1 MKKEEDP
8 SGTMFQLFS
17 HGKPSDMCGEVKE
30 SGIGYVHVLLDE
42 IQRRGSIQKFLAK
55 KKQKKNFKVSFE
67 KMDLFR
73 IKIPTILDQEWF

>member
-1 MKKEEDP
+1 
-8 SGTMFQLFS
+8 
-17 HGKPSDMCGEVKE
+17 
-30 SGIGYVHVLLDE
+30 VLLDE

>member
-1 MKKEEDP
+1 VKKEEDP

-55 KKQKKNFKVSFE
+55 KNKKKTLKYLLKRWICLGSKFQPF
-67 KMDLFR
+67 
-73 IKIPTILDQEWF
+73 

>member
-1 MKKEEDP
+1 VKKEEDP

-17 HGKPSDMCGEVKE
+17 HCKPSDLCGEVKE

-42 IQRRGSIQKFLAK
+42 IQRRGSIQNSWLK
-55 KKQKKNFKVSFE
+55 KKQTKNFKVSFE

>member
-1 MKKEEDP
+1 VKKEEDP

-42 IQRRGSIQKFLAK
+42 IQRRGSIQNSWLK
-55 KKQKKNFKVSFE
+55 KKKKNFKVSFE

>member
-17 HGKPSDMCGEVKE
+17 HCKPSDLCGEVKE

-42 IQRRGSIQKFLAK
+42 IQRRGSIQNSWLK
-55 KKQKKNFKVSFE
+55 KKTNKK
-67 KMDLFR
+67 L
-73 IKIPTILDQEWF
+73 

>member
-55 KKQKKNFKVSFE
+55 KNKKKTLKYLLKRWICLGSKFQPF
-67 KMDLFR
+67 
-73 IKIPTILDQEWF
+73 